1 MNFQNFLKTS
11 GTPVNEAGAKF
22 ATKCYYKGS
31 DGSGIVIDAI
41 FKGKD
46 GKRYAAIEDLKEHQI
61 IRMPE
66 VVKIFPDPDGEY
78 FIRLVHPHKEIKYK
92 AANII

>member
-11 GTPVNEAGAKF
+11 GSPVNEAGAKF

-31 DGSGIVIDAI
+31 DGSEIVIDAI
-41 FKGKD
+41 FKNKD
-46 GKRYAAIEDLKEHQI
+46 GKRYAAKEHQI

-66 VVKIFPDPDGEY
+66 VVRILTDMNGEF

-92 AANII
+92 AANIL

>member
-11 GTPVNEAGAKF
+11 GSPVNEAGAKF

-46 GKRYAAIEDLKEHQI
+46 GKRYAAIED
-61 IRMPE
+61 
-66 VVKIFPDPDGEY
+66 
-78 FIRLVHPHKEIKYK
+78 
-92 AANII
+92 

>member
-1 MNFQNFLKTS
+1 M
-11 GTPVNEAGAKF
+11 NEAGAKF

-46 GKRYAAIEDLKEHQI
+46 GKRYAAIEDLKERQI

-66 VVKIFPDPDGEY
+66 VVKIYTDMNGEF

>member
-11 GTPVNEAGAKF
+11 GSPVNEAGAKF

-31 DGSGIVIDAI
+31 DGSEIVIDVI
-41 FKGKD
+41 FKGKN

-66 VVKIFPDPDGEY
+66 VVKIFTDMNGEF
-78 FIRLVHPHKEIKYK
+78 FIRLVHPSKEIKYK
-92 AANII
+92 AANIL